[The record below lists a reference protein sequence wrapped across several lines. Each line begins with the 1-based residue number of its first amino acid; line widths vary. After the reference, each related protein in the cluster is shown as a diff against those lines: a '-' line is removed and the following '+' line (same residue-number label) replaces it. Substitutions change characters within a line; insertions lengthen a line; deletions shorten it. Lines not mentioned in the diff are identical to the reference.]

1 MPAELHIF
9 GHSAPPAPAAP
20 ANLANLLP
28 PHSEEAERSLLG
40 SMLRDN
46 ATIGDV
52 LNTLRDERNFYK
64 DAHQKIFFALRA
76 RYERNAPVDLV
87 TLGEELSRQRHIQ
100 ALRRH
105 HDLAP

>member
-9 GHSAPPAPAAP
+9 GQTGQSAPAAG
-20 ANLANLLP
+20 ALNGSLP

-40 SMLRDN
+40 SMIRDN

-64 DAHQKIFFALRA
+64 DAHQRIFAAVLFVLATNMLLRFF
-76 RYERNAPVDLV
+76 
-87 TLGEELSRQRHIQ
+87 
-100 ALRRH
+100 
-105 HDLAP
+105 